1 MTPEGPWTP
10 LLEPLAYRT
19 DLQDLLDLFPQTD
32 GERMDT
38 KTKELR
44 LWAHQRASEI
54 LLLND

>member
-44 LWAHQRASEI
+44 LWAHQRA
-54 LLLND
+54 LMTRCD